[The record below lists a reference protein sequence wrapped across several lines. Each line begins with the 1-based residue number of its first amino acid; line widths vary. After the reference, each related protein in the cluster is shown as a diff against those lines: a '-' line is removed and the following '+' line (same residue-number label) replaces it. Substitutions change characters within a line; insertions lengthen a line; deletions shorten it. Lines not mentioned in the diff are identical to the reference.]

1 MFTLFNTCIYIFI
14 KNFGFP
20 MRGSFRD
27 QIKLSHIYR
36 ARTANKLHE
45 ITPNL
50 QIGTCSL
57 YGPNL
62 NILSM
67 KFECFAIIYLYI
79 SLLFKRIKIV

>member
-1 MFTLFNTCIYIFI
+1 MFTLLNTCIYIFI

-27 QIKLSHIYR
+27 YTFR

-45 ITPNL
+45 ITPNF

>member
-1 MFTLFNTCIYIFI
+1 MI
-14 KNFGFP
+14 KKNSVTF
-20 MRGSFRD
+20 
-27 QIKLSHIYR
+27 R

-45 ITPNL
+45 FEITSNF

>member
-1 MFTLFNTCIYIFI
+1 MFTLLNTCIYIFI

-27 QIKLSHIYR
+27 QINSVTFR

-45 ITPNL
+45 ITPNF

-57 YGPNL
+57 YGPNI